1 MEGNTGVATADGA
14 GGSANQIRVKEFL
27 LKYSFAIVFV
37 LLVVYL
43 SFATSKFLTVSNIV
57 NVFRQ
62 VSNQG
67 IIAVGMTMI
76 LIMGQIDL
84 SVGAL
89 VAFAAVLNAIFLKW
103 GLSIPLSILATLG
116 VTCLWG
122 VLNGYVTARFRL
134 HAFLVTMATMTLIRG
149 VTYTLTGGYPVGGLP
164 QDFFIYGSGQLGF
177 IPYPVLYMIA
187 IFLIGAFVMS
197 STTFGRSI
205 YALGGN
211 EDAARLSGI
220 NVERVKIGVFVVSAV
235 VSGISG
241 LVLSSRLMAG
251 SPEIG
256 IGWELDIVAA
266 VIIGGTNI
274 VGGEGKLSGTLLGV
288 LFIGVLSNGMIL
300 LDITP
305 YMQKVVRGLVI
316 LGAVILNSLQ
326 EKR

>member
-67 IIAVGMTMI
+67 IFAVGMTMI

-103 GLSIPLSILATLG
+103 GLSIPMSILATLG

-187 IFLIGAFVMS
+187 IFMLGAFVMS

-220 NVERVKIGVFVVSAV
+220 NVERVKIGVFVVSAA

-305 YMQKVVRGLVI
+305 YMQQVVRGLVI

>member
-14 GGSANQIRVKEFL
+14 GGSANQVRVKEFL

-220 NVERVKIGVFVVSAV
+220 NVERVKIGVFVVSAA

-305 YMQKVVRGLVI
+305 YMHQVVRGLVI